1 MKRLNGDLLTG
12 STVLLFGAAAFGMSF
27 TIGNVTWGGES
38 SRLFPMIVSFALMC
52 FGARLVLT
60 GVRGPASPIELSP
73 EIWRVI
79 GLALLGILYVA
90 AIGRIGYIIST
101 GIAAPVALWIF
112 GVRSRAGLAVAALLC
127 PLIYHLVFFVA
138 LNVYPPYPS
147 WLTNV
152 PWLDSQILRW
162 NS

>member
-12 STVLLFGAAAFGMSF
+12 CTILLFGAAAFGMSF

-52 FGARLVLT
+52 FGISLVLT
-60 GVRGPASPIELSP
+60 GVRKPANAIALSP

-79 GLALLGILYVA
+79 GLALLGILYIA
-90 AIGRIGYIIST
+90 AIGRLGYIIST

-112 GVRSRAGLAVAALLC
+112 GVRSRLGLALSALLC
-127 PLIYHLVFFVA
+127 PLIYHLIFFVA
-138 LNVYPPYPS
+138 LNVYPPYA
-147 WLTNV
+147 
-152 PWLDSQILRW
+152 PWLANAPWVNWQYFPW
-162 NS
+162 NN